1 MSGTKNQPNKL
12 NRQLWL
18 KFLAL
23 AKPYWFSEQKWKAR
37 GLLVL
42 LLVLALAVNG
52 INVSI
57 SFIFRV
63 INTSL
68 ANFPQTRDTATF
80 WRFISIYAGLFV
92 IGTPIV
98 VMFGYLQD
106 KLGLYW
112 REWLT
117 NRYLDKY
124 LQNRAYYQINFNE
137 KIDNPDQRIS
147 EDIRSFTRTSLHF
160 LLLILRS
167 VVTLVSFTGV
177 LLSISV
183 SLSVTLILYAI
194 IGTVITAY
202 IGQRLITIN
211 FNQLKQEANFR
222 YGLIHVRD
230 NAESVAFYQGEAQE
244 SVQLKQR
251 FISAIR
257 NFDLL
262 INWQR
267 NLGFFTVSYDYF
279 VSALPYIIVA
289 PIYFA
294 GDAEFGKFSQAAI
307 AFQQIFGALS
317 VIVSQFE
324 SLTAFA
330 AGVERLDSLHST
342 LKTPSPNATGMTT
355 IEMTENSELA
365 LRQVTLLTPNYQ
377 RTLVRELSATINRG
391 EGMVIVGHSGS
402 GKSCVLRAIAGLWN
416 AGTGN
421 IIHPSLT
428 DMMFLPQRPYMVLGS
443 LRSQLLYPNTNP
455 NISES
460 KLRQVLE
467 EVNLKDLPER
477 VGGFDAELDW
487 ANVLSLGEQQRLAF
501 ARLLLSARS
510 YAILDE
516 ATSALDV
523 TNERRLYQQLKATG
537 TTIISVGHRSSLL
550 QYHEYVL
557 KLDGDSNWQL
567 MPTKEYNSAQEV
579 C

>member
-1 MSGTKNQPNKL
+1 MNLKKTWLYSL
-12 NRQLWL
+12 N
-18 KFLAL
+18 
-23 AKPYWFSEQKWKAR
+23 
-37 GLLVL
+37 GLLAIPL
-42 LLVLALAVNG
+42 LLLL
-52 INVSI
+52 S
-57 SFIFRV
+57 
-63 INTSL
+63 SL
-68 ANFPQTRDTATF
+68 IPKN
-80 WRFISIYAGLFV
+80 
-92 IGTPIV
+92 
-98 VMFGYLQD
+98 
-106 KLGLYW
+106 LG
-112 REWLT
+112 
-117 NRYLDKY
+117 
-124 LQNRAYYQINFNE
+124 
-137 KIDNPDQRIS
+137 
-147 EDIRSFTRTSLHF
+147 IRSFTRTSLSF
-160 LLLILRS
+160 LLLILTS

-183 SLSVTLILYAI
+183 TLSVTLILYAI
-194 IGTVITAY
+194 IGTVITVY
-202 IGQRLITIN
+202 IGQRLIIIN

-251 FISAIR
+251 FIGAIR

-294 GDAEFGKFSQAAI
+294 GNAEFGKFTQAAI
-307 AFQQIFGALS
+307 AFQQIFRALS
-317 VIVSQFE
+317 IIVSQFE

-330 AGVERLDSLHST
+330 AGVERLDSLHSA

-355 IEMTENSELA
+355 IDMTENSKLA

-377 RTLVRELSATINRG
+377 RTLIRELSATINRG

-402 GKSCVLRAIAGLWN
+402 GKSSVLRAIAGLWN
-416 AGTGN
+416 AGTGH
-421 IIHPSLT
+421 IIHPSST

-443 LRSQLLYPNTNP
+443 LRSQLLYPNTDP

-460 KLRQVLE
+460 KLHQVLE

-516 ATSALDV
+516 ATSALDIN
-523 TNERRLYQQLKATG
+523 NERRLYQQLKATG

-567 MPTKEYNSAQEV
+567 MPTREYNSAEV

>member
-1 MSGTKNQPNKL
+1 
-12 NRQLWL
+12 
-18 KFLAL
+18 
-23 AKPYWFSEQKWKAR
+23 
-37 GLLVL
+37 
-42 LLVLALAVNG
+42 
-52 INVSI
+52 
-57 SFIFRV
+57 
-63 INTSL
+63 
-68 ANFPQTRDTATF
+68 
-80 WRFISIYAGLFV
+80 
-92 IGTPIV
+92 
-98 VMFGYLQD
+98 MFGYLRD

-117 NRYLDKY
+117 GRFLDKY

-137 KIDNPDQRIS
+137 HIDNPDQRIS
-147 EDIRSFTRTSLHF
+147 EDIRSFTGTSLRF
-160 LLLILRS
+160 LLLILTS
-167 VVTLVSFTGV
+167 IVTLVSFTGV

-183 SLSVTLILYAI
+183 TLSVTLVLYAI

-222 YGLIHVRD
+222 YGLVHIRD

-251 FISAIR
+251 FIGAIR

-262 INWQR
+262 INWER

-279 VSALPYIIVA
+279 VSALPYIVVA

-294 GDAEFGKFSQAAI
+294 GDAEFGKFTQSAI
-307 AFQQIFGALS
+307 AFQQIFRALS
-317 VIVSQFE
+317 IIVSQFE
-324 SLTAFA
+324 SITAFA
-330 AGVERLDSLHST
+330 AGVERLDSLHSA

-355 IEMTENSELA
+355 IDMTENSKLA

-377 RTLVRELSATINRG
+377 RTLIRDLSATINRG

-402 GKSCVLRAIAGLWN
+402 GKSSVLRAIAGLWN
-416 AGTGN
+416 AGTGH
-421 IIHPSLT
+421 IIHPSSA

-443 LRSQLLYPNTNP
+443 LRSQLLYPNTDP

-477 VGGFDAELDW
+477 VGGFDTELDW

-516 ATSALDV
+516 ATSALDI

-550 QYHEYVL
+550 QYHEHVL

-567 MPTKEYNSAQEV
+567 MPTKEYNSAEEV